1 MAENGELAA
10 LREEIRQL
18 REDVETQTAL
28 NVVEGINT
36 IETLA
41 VLGHFMAR
49 RRPPT
54 EKEAAV
60 LERAARERWAQQVRQ
75 AIAIVKRDVAP
86 LEATIKALGELMPQ
100 SAPAGPQARPKAAP
114 ARGAKARPAPRGKR
128 K

>member
-1 MAENGELAA
+1 MAENSELAA

-18 REDVETQTAL
+18 REDVETQTAI

-54 EKEAAV
+54 EKEAAA

-100 SAPAGPQARPKAAP
+100 GAP
-114 ARGAKARPAPRGKR
+114 ARPPAPRRVPARRAPSRPAARGKR
-128 K
+128 R

>member
-1 MAENGELAA
+1 MAENSELAA

-18 REDVETQTAL
+18 REDVETQTAI

-54 EKEAAV
+54 EKEAAA
-60 LERAARERWAQQVRQ
+60 LERAARERWGQQVRQ

-100 SAPAGPQARPKAAP
+100 GAAP
-114 ARGAKARPAPRGKR
+114 ARPPAPKRAAARRAPSRPAARGKR
-128 K
+128 R

>member
-1 MAENGELAA
+1 MAENSELAA

-18 REDVETQTAL
+18 REDVETQTAI

-54 EKEAAV
+54 EKEAAA

-86 LEATIKALGELMPQ
+86 LEATIQALGELMPQ
-100 SAPAGPQARPKAAP
+100 SATARPPAPKRAP
-114 ARGAKARPAPRGKR
+114 ARRAQTRPAARGKR
-128 K
+128 R

>member
-1 MAENGELAA
+1 MSEGDQLVA

-54 EKEAAV
+54 EKEAAA
-60 LERAARERWAQQVRQ
+60 LERAARERWGQQVRQ
-75 AIAIVKRDVAP
+75 AVAIVKRDVAP
-86 LEATIKALGELMPQ
+86 LEATIKALGELLPQ
-100 SAPAGPQARPKAAP
+100 SAPASP
-114 ARGAKARPAPRGKR
+114 KARPAPARAKSRPAARGKR
-128 K
+128 R